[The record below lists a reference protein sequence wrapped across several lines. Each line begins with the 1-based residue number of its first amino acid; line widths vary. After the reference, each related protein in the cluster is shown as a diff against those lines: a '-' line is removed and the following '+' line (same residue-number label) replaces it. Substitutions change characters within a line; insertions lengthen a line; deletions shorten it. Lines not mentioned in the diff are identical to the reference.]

1 MTCFREASTGESAVY
16 WTKYL
21 TKLPKFSVLDITNNQ
36 QTYGKEK
43 AENRSYELTEVMS
56 SIIVLLL
63 HHFSASVFLCLN
75 IKSRFH

>member
-1 MTCFREASTGESAVY
+1 MAYPADKSVY

-21 TKLPKFSVLDITNNQ
+21 TKLPKFSVLDITNNL

-75 IKSRFH
+75 IKCRFH